1 MVDESRWP
9 QYGKYGLDVKGI
21 TIHNTGT
28 QDSAEEL
35 FEYLNNDCKYS
46 TGCHFLVDKDKVI
59 QVMPL
64 NWSVYHTGKGE
75 DVAFKKTIAIEICNS
90 LDDFETYLIA
100 QNRAIKL
107 IKKLLKKYNLTTKIY
122 ISTMTLIINFIVLIE
137 FYKYTKQNKHLL
149 RRLFNG
155 YTDIN

>member
-46 TGCHFLVDKDKVI
+46 TGCHFLVDKEKVI

-107 IKKLLKKYNLTTKIY
+107 IKKLLKKYNLTTKDIY
-122 ISTMTLIINFIVLIE
+122 FHNDFNNK
-137 FYKYTKQNKHLL
+137 FYCPHRILQVYKTKQTFIKEA
-149 RRLFNG
+149 FNG